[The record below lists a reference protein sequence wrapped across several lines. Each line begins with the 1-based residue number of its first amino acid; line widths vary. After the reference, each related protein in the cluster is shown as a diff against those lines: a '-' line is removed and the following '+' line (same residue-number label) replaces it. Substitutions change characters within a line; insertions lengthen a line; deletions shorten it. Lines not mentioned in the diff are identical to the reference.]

1 MSGFFVSISIS
12 TKNFRP
18 LLKPRLLLYV
28 CLTKWLNQMVK
39 EDIGTEKLI
48 LEAAKRV
55 FHERGLAGARM
66 QQIADEAGI
75 NKALLHYYFR
85 NKEQLFKAVFT
96 DAFARLIPQIN
107 EIFDSDEPLF
117 DKIRSFADRY
127 TAILMENHYLP
138 GFIIQELNSNPNFA
152 AEYLTPERKPNPQKL
167 FSQIRQE
174 VEAGRIRPVE
184 PQQFVISLLGL
195 CLFPFIA
202 AEMIRHVTGMSKE
215 QYMLFLAERKKHIP
229 EFVINAIKP

>member
-1 MSGFFVSISIS
+1 
-12 TKNFRP
+12 
-18 LLKPRLLLYV
+18 
-28 CLTKWLNQMVK
+28 MVK
-39 EDIGTEKLI
+39 SDIGTEKVI

-96 DAFARLIPQIN
+96 DAFAQVIPQIN
-107 EIFDSDEPLF
+107 EIFDADQPLL
-117 DKIRSFADRY
+117 DKIRNFAVRY
-127 TAILMENHYLP
+127 TTLLMENHYLP
-138 GFIIQELNSNPNFA
+138 GFIIQEINNNPNFA
-152 AEYLTPERKPNPQKL
+152 AEYLTPERRPNPQKL
-167 FSQIRQE
+167 LSQIREE

-184 PQQFVISLLGL
+184 PLQLVVNLLGL

-202 AEMIRHVTGMSKE
+202 AEMIRHVTGMSKA
-215 QYMLFLAERKKHIP
+215 QYQRFLAERQKHIP
-229 EFVINAIKP
+229 EFVINAITP

>member
-1 MSGFFVSISIS
+1 
-12 TKNFRP
+12 
-18 LLKPRLLLYV
+18 
-28 CLTKWLNQMVK
+28 MVK
-39 EDIGTEKLI
+39 SDIGTEKVI

-96 DAFARLIPQIN
+96 DAFAQVIPQIN
-107 EIFDSDEPLF
+107 EIFDADQPLL
-117 DKIRSFADRY
+117 DKIRTFAVRY
-127 TAILMENHYLP
+127 TTLLMENHYLP
-138 GFIIQELNSNPNFA
+138 GFIIQEINNNPNFA
-152 AEYLTPERKPNPQKL
+152 AEYLTPERRPNPQKL
-167 FSQIRQE
+167 LSQIREE

-184 PQQFVISLLGL
+184 PLQLVVNLLGL

-202 AEMIRHVTGMSKE
+202 AEMIRHVTGMSKA
-215 QYMLFLAERKKHIP
+215 QYQRFLAERQKHIP
-229 EFVINAIKP
+229 EFVINAITP